1 MLNNWDVEVIYLKT
15 ILTCTL
21 HQQYYTNTSINTCNQ
36 VLTPLK
42 VVNSI
47 PADGDRYLI
56 QPCVRTSVS
65 DFRYI
70 NDFVRVRRFP
80 PPYSP

>member
-36 VLTPLK
+36 VINYTL
-42 VVNSI
+42 
-47 PADGDRYLI
+47 YLI
-56 QPCVRTSVS
+56 NKIMTNFIQIKVHI
-65 DFRYI
+65 DI
-70 NDFVRVRRFP
+70 NLFYVWYRFFTMFT
-80 PPYSP
+80 